1 VLSTRVV
8 SYDELPGI
16 LPGDTTMVTDAERA
30 AAMWE
35 RFRGIRRRYV
45 L

>member
-1 VLSTRVV
+1 MVKH
-8 SYDELPGI
+8 DELPGA
-16 LPGDTTMVTDAERA
+16 LPDDTAMVSAEERA
-30 AAMWE
+30 TAMWE